1 MQEKNSSKIR
11 YVKIQSATDRSEP
24 TDSLSSF
31 TIDLTEASF
40 LQNCVAVQF
49 ISCGFTHLSPNVNE
63 FSNTIV
69 LQTADSTLYTL
80 TVPPAQYTIQ
90 ALIDELNSLP
100 SSVLNATWSFNGS
113 VQLSTAVPCRVMSVV
128 ENSLSSL
135 APLLGF
141 QGYTGDSFFPT
152 QLADT
157 QPGLV
162 GLTTAFLHI
171 QPVATRQS
179 VAISSTTKTAIQV
192 SVIGQIPCNV
202 PLGQYTFYDA
212 SKSGDV
218 WYIPF
223 EQERDISRFQ
233 VRLRNGLGQLIP
245 VCNPGVE
252 LIIKLFL
259 R

>member
-1 MQEKNSSKIR
+1 MQENNSAS
-11 YVKIQSATDRSEP
+11 DRAEP
-24 TDSLSSF
+24 TDLLSSF

-49 ISCGFTHLSPNVNE
+49 ISCGFTHLSPNVDE

-69 LQTADSTLYTL
+69 LQTTDSTLYTL

-90 ALIDELNSLP
+90 ALMDELNSLP
-100 SSVLNATWSFNGS
+100 TSVLNATWSFVDGR
-113 VQLSTAVPCRVMSVV
+113 VQVSTAISCRVLSVV

-141 QGYTGDSFFPT
+141 QGYSGDSFFLT
-152 QLADT
+152 QVSDT
-157 QPGLV
+157 APGLV

-171 QPVATRQS
+171 QPVATRQA
-179 VAISSTTKTAIQV
+179 VAISRTTKTAIQV

-223 EQERDISRFQ
+223 EDERDISRFQ
-233 VRLRNGLGQLIP
+233 VRLRDSRGNLIP
-245 VCNPGVE
+245 VCSPG
-252 LIIKLFL
+252 LS
-259 R
+259 